1 MLANAPPWHSEF
13 PLLVFLLW
21 SVGAAVLARSAWLLR
36 GTTLLAALF
45 WAGIAWSFMG
55 LRLLMTLE
63 AQTYLHYVSGVLVV
77 VPVLAALGAKRPQNG
92 AWQFIVLTLV
102 GVLLLPV
109 LQGWAYG
116 DLVPHVH
123 PLFRWLIIGHVVLG
137 VGNYG
142 VTRYWIS
149 AFMFGCGAAR
159 IEISQ
164 RSTIWTAWDDGVFGA
179 LVYFTIALICAWLVS
194 RRAAKRGPGLQR
206 LWGDF
211 RDAYGAVWALRV
223 AERLN
228 AAAKQHGWPVEF
240 TWGGILVIDRARPAS
255 EPEQPSAP
263 ARPSEAAFDA
273 LPPEVRHRVER
284 ELRSMLRRFVS
295 HEWIVRRLATEDRR
309 PVI

>member
-1 MLANAPPWHSEF
+1 M
-13 PLLVFLLW
+13 V
-21 SVGAAVLARSAWLLR
+21 AAAA
-36 GTTLLAALF
+36 TLLAAWRPGPYVDYCVAVLF
-45 WAGIAWSFMG
+45 VAP
-55 LRLLMTLE
+55 TL
-63 AQTYLHYVSGVLVV
+63 AL
-77 VPVLAALGAKRPQNG
+77 LGAKRPQNA

-102 GVLLLPV
+102 GVLMMPV

-116 DLVPHVH
+116 DREPHVH
-123 PLFRWLIIGHVVLG
+123 VLFRWILAAHIVFGLMNFLI
-137 VGNYG
+137 
-142 VTRYWIS
+142 TRYAGPAVVFAAAQS
-149 AFMFGCGAAR
+149 AIALNYLPMMPWQEFTQPVLAGGIGMAA
-159 IEISQ
+159 
-164 RSTIWTAWDDGVFGA
+164 A
-179 LVYFTIALICAWLVS
+179 LVWVSCIAIRSSAT
-194 RRAAKRGPGLQR
+194 GPGLQR

-240 TWGGILVIDRARPAS
+240 TWRGILVIDRARPAS